1 MQKGLLTLATMGLVL
16 AASPLISAQKSTT
29 TTTTTIYDCNG
40 SCNGTNALLMR
51 SDDYNGVGYATYTT
65 VTKGSA
71 TAASGFDSN
80 GWDLSLSS
88 ASLRTLYLTPNDPVG
103 TQPAAPPAG
112 NYNESLQAHG
122 ICKDT
127 NGNPIA
133 FASLGTGIVYGCQLV
148 VEFQQGGMMYKL
160 AMGPNL
166 PWGGPAT
173 GVASV
178 VCNKI
183 SNNQCVDWTIS
194 SATAQVANLYYYVGW
209 TATWVY
215 VGQYY
220 SSFLIHVTNS

>member
-1 MQKGLLTLATMGLVL
+1 MRKGLLTLATISLAL
-16 AASPLISAQKSTT
+16 AAAPLCSAQKSTT

-40 SCNGTNALLMR
+40 SCNGTNPLLMR

-80 GWDLSLSS
+80 GWDLSLGSTT
-88 ASLRTLYLTPNDPVG
+88 LRTVYFTPNDPVG
-103 TQPAAPPAG
+103 SQPAAPPAG
-112 NYNESLQAHG
+112 NYNDLQAHG
-122 ICKDT
+122 ICKDQ

-133 FASLGTGIVYGCQLV
+133 FASLGTGIVYSCQLG
-148 VEFQQGGMMYKL
+148 VEFHYGGLVYKL

-166 PWGGPAT
+166 PWGGPTT
-173 GVASV
+173 GVAKV
-178 VCNKI
+178 ACNKI

-194 SATAQVANLYYYVGW
+194 STTAQVANLYYYVGS

-220 SSFLIHVTNS
+220 NSFLIHVTNS